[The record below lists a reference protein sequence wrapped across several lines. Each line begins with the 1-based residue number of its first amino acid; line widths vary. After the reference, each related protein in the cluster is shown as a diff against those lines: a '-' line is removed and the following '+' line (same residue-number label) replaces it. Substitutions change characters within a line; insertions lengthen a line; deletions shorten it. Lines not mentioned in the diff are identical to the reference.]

1 MYLKRPTSAQIHD
14 FILSQFAILWD
25 EFAADRALIPPG
37 RLVELSF
44 EELSTDPVA
53 AVRRV
58 YSALG
63 IDGFE
68 ERVRPRVE
76 ALQAGKAEGRHGGAG
91 GGGAGGG
98 GVGGGPTLSGYR
110 KNTFRPL
117 PAPLRELVARRWA
130 AYAESWGYSCAEG
143 ATGLL

>member
-1 MYLKRPTSAQIHD
+1 
-14 FILSQFAILWD
+14 
-25 EFAADRALIPPG
+25 
-37 RLVELSF
+37 
-44 EELSTDPVA
+44 
-53 AVRRV
+53 
-58 YSALG
+58 
-63 IDGFE
+63 
-68 ERVRPRVE
+68 VE

-98 GVGGGPTLSGYR
+98 GAGGGGAGSGGVGGGGVGGGGAGGGPTLSGYR